1 MTVLAK
7 HAGTKS
13 VRLYQDALF
22 VKRSGDGPTRWHS
35 DLNMAPFDTNDFVTC
50 WIPLQKVPGQSE
62 GGSGLS
68 FASGSHRSELKLSSF
83 KTLTPSSAK
92 WYPTCDFETMGYI
105 FIDLQHS
112 ILRDN
117 L

>member
-1 MTVLAK
+1 MPNEMAVLAK
-7 HAGTKS
+7 HLGTKS

-50 WIPLQKVPGQSE
+50 WIPLQKVPGQAE

-68 FASGSHRSELKLSSF
+68 FASGSHR
-83 KTLTPSSAK
+83 
-92 WYPTCDFETMGYI
+92 
-105 FIDLQHS
+105 
-112 ILRDN
+112 
-117 L
+117 

>member
-1 MTVLAK
+1 MANQIHYFGITIDLNK
-7 HAGTKS
+7 LHENCEGTKS

-50 WIPLQKVPGQSE
+50 WIPLQKVPSQSD

-68 FASGSHRSELKLSSF
+68 FASGSHRFVRYLGPWTVYSPL
-83 KTLTPSSAK
+83 
-92 WYPTCDFETMGYI
+92 
-105 FIDLQHS
+105 
-112 ILRDN
+112 
-117 L
+117 

>member
-1 MTVLAK
+1 MFKESMEPSLVWTMSYQTAVLAK
-7 HAGTKS
+7 HLGTKS

-50 WIPLQKVPGQSE
+50 WIPLQKVPGQAE

-68 FASGSHRSELKLSSF
+68 FASGSHR
-83 KTLTPSSAK
+83 
-92 WYPTCDFETMGYI
+92 
-105 FIDLQHS
+105 
-112 ILRDN
+112 
-117 L
+117 